1 LVDDKEQE
9 TPQSPE
15 VQEKYVRDDLDQED
29 VTHVGEWRTG
39 ATGQH
44 KEHSGDASKSLGAM
58 EDEVVPVVPPMS
70 GPADVVGE
78 KGENAQGNESGD
90 TEIGEESLDPRDEL
104 TPG

>member
-1 LVDDKEQE
+1 
-9 TPQSPE
+9 
-15 VQEKYVRDDLDQED
+15 
-29 VTHVGEWRTG
+29 
-39 ATGQH
+39 
-44 KEHSGDASKSLGAM
+44 M